1 MDIGYVASGDPA
13 RALERAAR
21 LGFDGVELNAIWG
34 EAFDLDTWTPEDSR
48 KLRRQMDTLGVRV
61 LAVGTGW
68 ANHLAP
74 DADARKRA
82 AVNMR
87 RAMDA
92 ASELGTH
99 IVTCNAFG
107 DPAQK
112 PQQQVQRF
120 GEVFGEYARWAAK
133 RGVRIGI
140 ENCPHVRSERTI
152 QIGNIAYSPE
162 MLAELFETV
171 PPESIGLEYD
181 PSHFL
186 WLGIDYIQVI
196 RDFAD
201 RLVYVHAKD
210 TEILRERLARVSIYG
225 EGWWRYR
232 MPGMGQLDWEGIS
245 RALAEVGYRAGTVIE
260 HEDPVFEG
268 ARFEEGLGLGLQ
280 FLRRVLLI

>member
-1 MDIGYVASGDPA
+1 VDIGYVASGDPA
-13 RALERAAR
+13 EALERAAR
-21 LGFDGVELNAIWG
+21 LGFDGVELNSIWG
-34 EAFDLDTWTPEDSR
+34 RAFDLDTWTPEDSR
-48 KLRRQMDTLGVRV
+48 KLRQEMDPLGVRV

-74 DADARKRA
+74 DADARRRA
-82 AVNMR
+82 AANMR

-92 ASELGTH
+92 ALELGTH

-120 GEVFGEYARWAAK
+120 GEVFGEYARWASE
-133 RGVRIGI
+133 RSVRIGI
-140 ENCPHVRSERTI
+140 ENCPHVHSEPTI
-152 QIGNIAYSPE
+152 QIGNIAYSPD
-162 MLAELFETV
+162 MLAALFETV

-186 WLGIDYIQVI
+186 WLGVDYVQVI
-196 RDFAD
+196 HDFAD

-210 TEILRERLARVSIYG
+210 TEILQERLAQVSIYG

-232 MPGMGQLDWEGIS
+232 MPGMGQLDWEAIS
-245 RALAEVGYRAGTVIE
+245 RALAEVGYRTGIVIE

-268 ARFEEGLGLGLQ
+268 PRFEEGLGLGLQ
-280 FLRRVLLI
+280 FLRRVLLT